1 MADKNGRERLGLYFS
16 VKNNPRE
23 KEIWDY
29 LCTKYSKPAFVKEAI
44 EEKILREK
52 AGISITSSI
61 STKTEVPEYVKNE
74 EKKDKVKLN
83 KNDANSLGEFASM

>member
-52 AGISITSSI
+52 AGVSITSSI
-61 STKTEVPEYVKNE
+61 STKTEVQQDVKKE
-74 EKKDKVKLN
+74 EKKIKLN
-83 KNDANSLGEFASM
+83 KNDTNSLGEFASM